1 MVSPKTKLTYEDYA
15 KTPED
20 EKWELID
27 GVLIMAASPSREHQ
41 RVQTRLGTRLSVFI
55 EARDLGYFYFD
66 RDVRLSDTDTLRPDL
81 IFLSKER
88 EHIDTSTYIGD
99 APDLVVEIRSPSTAH
114 RDLTVKRE
122 LYARYGVKE
131 YWPVN
136 PYAQTVTVL
145 LLGDGDY
152 EEVNTYR
159 KGETLNSPTLEGF
172 AVNLD
177 EIFR

>member
-1 MVSPKTKLTYEDYA
+1 MVSPRIKLTYEDYA

-41 RVQTRLGTRLSVFI
+41 RAQTRLGTRLSVFI

-81 IFLSKER
+81 IFVSRER
-88 EHIDTSTYIGD
+88 EHIDTSTYIGG

-122 LYARYGVKE
+122 LYSRYGVKE
-131 YWPVN
+131 YWLVD
-136 PYAQTVTVL
+136 PYAATVTVL
-145 LLGDGDY
+145 LLHGGEY

-159 KGETLNSPTLEGF
+159 KGGILTSPTLEGF
-172 AVNLD
+172 TVNLD